1 MKRRQYR
8 NPPIEEAICELR
20 FTPGPEAEF
29 TAPARFYESIK
40 SSYPGKPQYQ
50 QFVAAGIQVPA
61 QPMTAQVALR
71 QEGVKTLFPSQDG
84 RRLVGL
90 GMNLLSI
97 HELKPYSGW
106 EDFRSRI
113 EQAIRAYQNAAAPI
127 GVTRIAVRYINR
139 VQVEAAGANVADY
152 LIAAPRLP
160 DELPADLRG
169 FISRLE
175 SVYADQPTQLAIT
188 IAPVEPSSPAACAW
202 LLDIDVSHEW
212 ASEPLPLPSVMVRL
226 DDLKQ
231 RQREAFESLITDRS
245 REVFDAR

>member
-1 MKRRQYR
+1 PRPSPSQAVVSRKRRRSVPYQPSEPQANRQGPDGWGRRKLANEPGRERQVMLEHWPSARQERLLSRQRRGSDTPLAEPRPPNYTVISPHRALRGRLGGSMKRRQYR

-127 GVTRIAVRYINR
+127 GV
-139 VQVEAAGANVADY
+139 
-152 LIAAPRLP
+152 
-160 DELPADLRG
+160 
-169 FISRLE
+169 
-175 SVYADQPTQLAIT
+175 
-188 IAPVEPSSPAACAW
+188 
-202 LLDIDVSHEW
+202 
-212 ASEPLPLPSVMVRL
+212 
-226 DDLKQ
+226 
-231 RQREAFESLITDRS
+231 
-245 REVFDAR
+245 